1 MLVVFEIRGRHAF
14 LAMADAHRLNMALLG
29 RRDASR
35 LHYCAEWFIDSGHA
49 LVPDVTWGAILLLAA
64 HLFDCLYTSCL
75 DALFLLN

>member
-35 LHYCAEWFIDSGHA
+35 LHYCAEWFINSVA
-49 LVPDVTWGAILLLAA
+49 LVLDVTWGAILLLAA